1 MKMKKSLY
9 IASKTAGNFYA
20 SKISKISPQANPREI
35 KTSHERVHSNLEKTL
50 NPEYLNTIP
59 YEVYIANS
67 NHSRSKSITLLMG
80 QK

>member
-1 MKMKKSLY
+1 
-9 IASKTAGNFYA
+9 
-20 SKISKISPQANPREI
+20 
-35 KTSHERVHSNLEKTL
+35 LEKTL